1 MRYSEMHLPTGREI
15 PSDAEVVSNQLMIR
29 AGMIRK
35 LTSGIYSYL
44 PLGYRVIRKV
54 EQIIREEMNKA
65 GAQEVHLPMVQPAEL
80 WQESGRWSFYGKEL
94 LRFRDRNDRDYC
106 LGPTHEEVITDLVRH
121 DIKTYRQLP
130 CNLYQIQTKF
140 RDEVRPRFGVMR
152 CREFGMKDAYSF
164 DADEAGAEKS
174 YQKMFAAYNNIF
186 RRCGLKYRPVEADSG
201 SIGGSF
207 SHEFMVM
214 AESGE
219 DAIVFCE
226 KCNYAANLEKA
237 EIAKPV
243 ADAVVQKNRLP
254 MESVETPDVRTIDE
268 VSAFLNVS
276 SEQIVKTLIFNADGK
291 PCAVLIRG
299 DHEVNEIKVK
309 NYLDAAEL
317 ELADDEMIMKAT
329 GAPRGFAGAV
339 GIKTRVI
346 ADYSIMNLVNMVT
359 GANKENYHLKNVN
372 IGRDFQVESFADLR
386 VSQPG
391 DACPRCGGVIKFVR
405 GIEVGHV
412 FKLGTKYSKAMKAAY
427 LDRDG
432 KEKTMIMGCYG
443 IGIGRTVAACIEQ
456 NFDPNGI
463 IWPMPLAPYTVIVT
477 PVNIKESDVMKT
489 SEDIYAELLACGVE
503 VIIDDRDERAGV
515 KFKDADLIG
524 IPLRIVVG
532 SKNLAQGRV
541 ELKIRRSGESSLYA
555 IGEVVAQV
563 RKIIAA
569 EMNVADEAPLI

>member
-80 WQESGRWSFYGKEL
+80 WQESGRWTYYGKEL

-121 DIKTYRQLP
+121 DVKTYRQLP
-130 CNLYQIQTKF
+130 LNLYQIQTKF

-174 YQKMFAAYNNIF
+174 YEKMFAAYNSIF

-237 EIAKPV
+237 EIARPEKADPAEVDWLPV
-243 ADAVVQKNRLP
+243 ENVA
-254 MESVETPDVRTIDE
+254 TPNVRTIEE
-268 VSAFLNVS
+268 VSSFLNVS
-276 SEQIVKTLIFNADGK
+276 PRQIVKTLIFNADGK
-291 PCAVLIRG
+291 PCAILIRG
-299 DHEVNEIKVK
+299 DQEVNEIKVK
-309 NYLDAAEL
+309 NYLGAAEL
-317 ELADDEMIMKAT
+317 ELADDEMILKAT

-339 GIKTRVI
+339 DIKTRLI
-346 ADYSIMNLVNMVT
+346 ADYSVMNLVNIVT
-359 GANKENYHLKNVN
+359 GANKEDYHLKNVN
-372 IGRDFQVESFADLR
+372 IGRDFRIEAYADLR
-386 VSQPG
+386 VAEPG
-391 DACPRCGGVIKFVR
+391 DACPRCGGTIKFVR

-456 NFDPNGI
+456 NFDANGI

-477 PVNIKESDVMKT
+477 PVNINDTNVMKKA
-489 SEDIYAELLACGVE
+489 EDIYGELLACGVE
-503 VIIDDRDERAGV
+503 VMLDDRDERAGV

-524 IPLRIVVG
+524 IPLRVVIG
-532 SKNLAQGRV
+532 PKNLAQGQV
-541 ELKIRRSGESSLYA
+541 ELKIRRSSDSRLYA
-555 IGEVVAQV
+555 AGDIVSEIQ
-563 RKIIAA
+563 KIIAA
-569 EMNVADEAPLI
+569 EMKEAG